1 MEFSAYLQAGLVA
14 AAEKLIRHYEGER
27 AIGGLAAMEQAV
39 QGLLHQVGCC
49 VVKEWLEGQE
59 PKYAAEK
66 VGCACG
72 KQARYVRQREAVSLT
87 LHGKVTYRRAYYM
100 CECGQGQ
107 CPLDKRLDIEP
118 GQMSTELKTIAAL
131 FGVQE
136 AYATSSVTLARLL
149 PVELSPNS
157 IRAACQDVGEV
168 IVAQEAVL
176 LEASQDLQRQTA
188 TQRGQVPRERVYLSV
203 DGFQAPF
210 ADGWHELK
218 AGVLWEADDDKKAHR
233 QH

>member
-1 MEFSAYLQAGLVA
+1 MKFSTYLAEGLVA
-14 AAEKLIRHYEGER
+14 AAEGLIRNYEGE
-27 AIGGLAAMEQAV
+27 LAAGSLAEMEQV
-39 QGLLHQVGCC
+39 GQEVLHQVGRS
-49 VVKEWLEGQE
+49 VVKAWLEGQE
-59 PKYAAEK
+59 PNYPVTEVA
-66 VGCACG
+66 CQCG
-72 KQARYVRQREAVSLT
+72 KQAKYVRQRAAVSLT
-87 LHGKVTYRRAYYM
+87 LHGKVKYRRAYYV
-100 CECGQGQ
+100 CQCGQGH
-107 CPLDKRLDIEP
+107 CPLDKRLGIEP
-118 GQMSTELKTIAAL
+118 GKMSAELKTMAAL

-136 AYATSSVTLARLL
+136 AYATSSATLGRLL

-168 IVAQEAVL
+168 IVAQEALL